1 MLSTSRHRF
10 KKVSKSKAKEVA
22 GEEVGK
28 LVLMY
33 NTKARRNGEDM
44 RKILDRKTTS
54 YSECAAALPKYLT
67 KSYQHQ

>member
-10 KKVSKSKAKEVA
+10 VKVSKSKAKEVA
-22 GEEVGK
+22 GEEVGN

-54 YSECAAALPKYLT
+54 YSEFAAALPNYLT
-67 KSYQHQ
+67 ESYQHQ